1 MSTAASQPTG
11 VDDEG
16 YQRGLKNRQI
26 SMMAIGG
33 AIGTGLFLGAGA
45 AIETSG
51 PALIACY
58 AVAGAAIFI
67 IMRALGELLIYRPV
81 SRSFVDYAEEFIGRF
96 AAFTTGWVY
105 WLMWVVT
112 AMAEIT
118 AAGIYVQFWFK
129 SIPQWVTAA
138 VVLGVL
144 FLANL
149 ISVKIFG
156 EFEFWFSMIKVV
168 TIVGAILLGLAV
180 IIFGFGPAGD
190 TASFAHIWNLGGFF
204 PNGAGKALLALQS
217 VMFAYL
223 GVELIGVTAGEAK
236 NPEKVLPKAINNVVV
251 RIAVFYV
258 GALIVLL
265 SLVNWTE
272 FHAGKSPFVKAF
284 ETIGIPAA
292 AGIINFVVLTA
303 ALSSCNSG
311 IYSTGRMLRTLATQR
326 SAPKPFTKLSSRK
339 VPANS
344 IYASAAV
351 MALGI
356 LINAVVPAKAFSY
369 ITSVATVGVLWTW
382 GVILICQLRYRR
394 KVNAGELPAS
404 AFRLPG
410 APWTAYFGLAFLL
423 LVVVLL
429 GFSEDTRIALYVTP
443 IVGVVIALGYFLG
456 VRRNQ
461 PAQAEEPVRAAD

>member
-1 MSTAASQPTG
+1 MDQQQTSPN

-16 YQRGLKNRQI
+16 YERGLKNRQI

-33 AIGTGLFLGAGA
+33 AIGVGLFLGAGA
-45 AIETSG
+45 AIEASG
-51 PALIACY
+51 PALIASY
-58 AVAGAAIFI
+58 ALAGVVIFL
-67 IMRALGELLIYRPV
+67 IMRALGELLVYRPV
-81 SRSFVDYAEEFIGRF
+81 SRSFADYAEEFLGRF
-96 AAFTTGWVY
+96 AAFATGWVY

-118 AAGIYVQFWFK
+118 AAGIYVQYWFP

-138 VVLGVL
+138 VVLGLL

-149 ISVKIFG
+149 ISVKVFG

-180 IIFGFGPAGD
+180 ILFGFGPAGD
-190 TASFAHIWNLGGFF
+190 TASFAHLWDHGGFF
-204 PNGAGKALLALQS
+204 AGGVDGALLALQS

-223 GVELIGVTAGEAK
+223 GVELIGLTAGEARD
-236 NPEKVLPKAINNVVV
+236 PQKVLPKAINNVVV

-258 GALIVLL
+258 GALVVLL
-265 SLVNWTE
+265 SLVPWTE
-272 FHAGKSPFVKAF
+272 FREGESPFVKAF
-284 ETIGIPAA
+284 DVIGIHGA
-292 AGIINFVVLTA
+292 AGIIQFVVLTA

-311 IYSTGRMLRTLATQR
+311 IYSTGRMLRTLAVQR
-326 SAPKPFTKLSSRK
+326 SAPKAFTKLSSRK
-339 VPANS
+339 VPAAS

-356 LINAVVPAKAFSY
+356 LINAVVPEKAFTY
-369 ITSVATVGVLWTW
+369 VTSVATVGVLWTW
-382 GVILICQLRYRR
+382 GVILVCQLRYRR
-394 KVNAGELPAS
+394 KADAGELPKS
-404 AFRLPG
+404 GFRMPG
-410 APWTAYFGLAFLL
+410 APWTGYFGLAFLA

-443 IVGVVIALGYFLG
+443 VVGVLIGVGYLVVRKRQAALETAP
-456 VRRNQ
+456 R
-461 PAQAEEPVRAAD
+461 